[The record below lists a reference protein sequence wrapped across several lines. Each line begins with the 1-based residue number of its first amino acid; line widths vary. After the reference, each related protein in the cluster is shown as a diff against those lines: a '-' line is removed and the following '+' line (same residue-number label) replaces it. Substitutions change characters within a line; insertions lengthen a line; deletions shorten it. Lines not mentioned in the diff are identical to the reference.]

1 MTALWQAAV
10 DASPPLARWLERPN
24 ARVRVGRVPR
34 AAWPIVA
41 ASIARDL
48 TARGRS
54 LLVLVPAPERFA
66 GDLRPWLAGRPPVH
80 VFAEVAVSF
89 LDRPPA
95 FDEAVSLRLE
105 ALAALTGAGREPAVI
120 VSSRRAALRATI
132 SPADLAAGTV
142 ELEPGAGP
150 DPVTVAARLTELG
163 YSREAL
169 VEEPGQF
176 SLRGGILDVFPAGAD
191 APARAEW
198 LGDTIDTLRVF
209 DPTNQRSVMG
219 LGRVVI
225 RTGRELMIGPERG
238 ALAAHRI
245 RTELDILALRADV
258 RADWDDDLSR
268 LDSGATFPGVE
279 FYAA

>member
-10 DASPPLARWLERPN
+10 DASPPLARWLERPE
-24 ARVRVGRVPR
+24 ARIRVGRLPR

-48 TARGRS
+48 TARGRPV
-54 LLVLVPAPERFA
+54 LVLVPGPERFA

-80 VFAEVAVSF
+80 VFAEVTVSF

-105 ALAALTGAGREPAVI
+105 ALAALAGAGRDPAVL

-132 SPADLAAGTV
+132 SPSDLAAGTFK
-142 ELEPGAGP
+142 LEPGAEP
-150 DPVTVAARLTELG
+150 EPVTVAARLTELG

-219 LGRVVI
+219 LARLVV
-225 RTGRELMIGPERG
+225 RPGKELLIGPSRG
-238 ALAAHRI
+238 SAASTLI
-245 RTELDILALRADV
+245 RGSLDLQALRPDV
-258 RADWDDDLSR
+258 AAEWEDDLTR
-268 LDSGATFPGVE
+268 LEAGASFP
-279 FYAA
+279 